1 MQLGAEVQARP
12 FRLRIAITSHGNQSE
27 EWDRAAE
34 IPQEEFHPPHPPTC
48 RHNNPTMSAMNNLT
62 SVLLAAALCL
72 WPVAILFLIW
82 AL

>member
-1 MQLGAEVQARP
+1 
-12 FRLRIAITSHGNQSE
+12 
-27 EWDRAAE
+27 
-34 IPQEEFHPPHPPTC
+34 
-48 RHNNPTMSAMNNLT
+48 MSAMNNLT